1 MAAEPS
7 AAAMATAASA
17 PWLMVGAAVT
27 EVPIAAG
34 TPMSGFA
41 ARTEPSAGVHDP
53 LTVRALVIE
62 DACWLT
68 IDVCG
73 LDEATCLSIRKA
85 APLPT
90 DRIIV
95 SATHTHSGPCSMTDR
110 LGHADPAVVEALCRA
125 AVKTCTEAVDNR
137 TLCSVSLE
145 TIAGLG
151 IAHNRRHPEVPID
164 PALQVIAFTGSSG
177 SVTAW
182 LLQFPC
188 HPVVL
193 GADNRLISADYQGF
207 ARQSLEAHAPAS
219 VALFLTGAAGDVNTG
234 HSAESSYLQGGSPTR
249 TFAEAERIGEALGKA
264 GRSVLA
270 APARPAH
277 PFAVLTTSIELEL
290 DVLDEAIPDALAAQW
305 GRQALTATSGE
316 QALLRIWSDWARAQD
331 GSAELRWTGTI
342 TVMRISD
349 ILLVALPG
357 EPFLAAAEQIQR
369 EFELP
374 VIVAGYSNG
383 CPGYFPTA
391 AEYDRGGYEVL
402 DAHRYYGMPAPFK
415 RGSLERLVRT
425 AVTLGRQLR

>member
-1 MAAEPS
+1 MAAELGAETVV
-7 AAAMATAASA
+7 AAAE

-27 EVPIAAG
+27 EVPVAAG

-41 ARTEPSAGVHDP
+41 ARTEPNAGVHDP
-53 LTVRALVIE
+53 LTVLALVIE

-73 LDEATCLSIRKA
+73 LDEATCLRIQEA

-90 DRIIV
+90 TRVIV

-110 LGHADPAVVEALCRA
+110 LGHADPAFVEALCRA
-125 AVKTCTEAVDNR
+125 AMETCTEAINNR
-137 TLCSVSLE
+137 EECSVSFAA
-145 TIAGLG
+145 ISRLG
-151 IAHNRRHPEVPID
+151 IAHNRRHPGVPID
-164 PALQVIAFTGSSG
+164 PALQVMAFTGSSG
-177 SVTAW
+177 SVAAW

-207 ARQSLEAHAPAS
+207 ARQSLETHVPGS

-234 HSAESSYLQGGSPTR
+234 HSPESSYFQGSSPTR
-249 TFAEAERIGEALGKA
+249 TFAEAERIGETLGKA
-264 GRSVLA
+264 GRSAQIA
-270 APARPAH
+270 AARPARP
-277 PFAVLTTSIELEL
+277 FAVVTANIELEL
-290 DVLDEAIPDALAAQW
+290 AVLDEASPDALANRW
-305 GRQALTATSGE
+305 GHQAVRAASGE
-316 QALLRIWSDWARAQD
+316 QALMRIWSDWALAQD
-331 GSAELRWTGTI
+331 GTAELRWAGTVA
-342 TVMRISD
+342 VMRIAD

-369 EFELP
+369 AFAVP

-425 AVTLGRQLR
+425 AVTLGRQLT